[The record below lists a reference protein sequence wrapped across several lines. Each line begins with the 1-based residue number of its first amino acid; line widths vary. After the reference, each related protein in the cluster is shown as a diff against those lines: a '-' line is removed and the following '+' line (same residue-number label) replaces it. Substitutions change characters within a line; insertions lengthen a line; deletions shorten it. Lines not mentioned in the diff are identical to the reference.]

1 MYNMS
6 QCECGNPSFPFM
18 NNNHYNC
25 DCCKHMV
32 PPPPP
37 PAHNASGFMKENAF
51 TIVNSIPYV
60 YDNTS
65 VKYGQFTSVSE
76 NIITKV
82 VQRPEDSCLNLQ
94 ATFDMTNSHNA
105 NAVMNHYLV
114 QIMQNKY
121 KTLNGILPVVKSF
134 TKFKLYYTITD
145 SQGGTIREDS
155 EIVTSH
161 DMKLHAT
168 DIDDYLVTSCT
179 NLLVTNIP
187 AMDYQGLYTL
197 TLTKIEAYV
206 DYIDTQSHISEGL
219 NPYYQ
224 FINTN
229 AKIAIQHETI
239 VNTTADGELLIASC
253 DINKAFAFQSNLTT
267 RLKVSFNAY
276 MSNVISTENT
286 FTVWEALNEP
296 TEAVIADLKAS
307 IETLKAENATF
318 LSEITQLKSD
328 ITSLTADD
336 VKTAAA
342 INTINT
348 TLTDHSNLINT
359 NKTNIASLDV
369 RVTALEKTSV

>member
-94 ATFDMTNSHNA
+94 ATFDMTNSYNA

-161 DMKLHAT
+161 DMKLHTT

-229 AKIAIQHETI
+229 SKIAIQHETI

-342 INTINT
+342 INTMNT

-369 RVTALEKTSV
+369 RVTALEKSSV

>member
-161 DMKLHAT
+161 DMILHTT

-369 RVTALEKTSV
+369 RVTALEKSSV